1 VVIKNKIPKVFVAG
15 INVPA
20 YFVLKNLYNS
30 FIIVNKSIAKECVVM
45 DELIQKMLVNMQLR
59 GLSKGS
65 CEEYV
70 RHIKIFLDF
79 CGKPLAEVEDEEIK
93 AFLHHLISEKKL
105 SASSVNVYNAALKF
119 LFEKTLKRRWDSEN
133 LPRMKKPKKLPDVLT
148 KEEVQSL
155 FDVTENLKHKCILMT
170 VYGSG
175 LRLSD
180 IIGLKVCDIDS
191 KNMRIF
197 IRQGKG
203 KKDRYAILSQ
213 RSLDILRE
221 YWKVYKPQNWLFE
234 GREKGTRYSHR
245 SAQDL
250 FKNAVK
256 KAGIKKDVSI
266 HVLRHSFAVHM
277 LEANVN
283 IFHIKELLGHSDI
296 TTTTI
301 YLRAAN
307 MNALNIKSPL
317 DSLGG
322 ENG

>member
-1 VVIKNKIPKVFVAG
+1 
-15 INVPA
+15 
-20 YFVLKNLYNS
+20 L
-30 FIIVNKSIAKECVVM
+30 

-65 CEEYV
+65 CDEYV
-70 RHIKIFLDF
+70 SHVKIFLNF
-79 CGKPLAEVEDEEIK
+79 CGKPITEIEDEDIK
-93 AFLHHLISEKKL
+93 TFLHHLISVKKL
-105 SASSVNVYNAALKF
+105 SSSSVNVYNAALKF
-119 LFEKTLKRRWDSEN
+119 LFEKTLKMRWDSEN
-133 LPRMKKPKKLPDVLT
+133 LPRMKKLKKLPNALT

-155 FDVTENLKHKCILMT
+155 FDVTDNLKHKCILMI

-175 LRLSD
+175 LRLSELT
-180 IIGLKVCDIDS
+180 GLKVDDINS

-213 RSLDILRE
+213 KSLEILRE
-221 YWKVYKPQNWLFE
+221 YWKVYKPKDWLFE
-234 GREKGTRYSHR
+234 GGQKGTRYSNR

-250 FKNAVK
+250 FKKAVK
-256 KAGIKKDVSI
+256 KSGIKKNVSI

-283 IFHIKELLGHSDI
+283 LFHIKELLGHSDI

-307 MNALNIKSPL
+307 MSALNIKSPL
-317 DSLGG
+317 DSIGG